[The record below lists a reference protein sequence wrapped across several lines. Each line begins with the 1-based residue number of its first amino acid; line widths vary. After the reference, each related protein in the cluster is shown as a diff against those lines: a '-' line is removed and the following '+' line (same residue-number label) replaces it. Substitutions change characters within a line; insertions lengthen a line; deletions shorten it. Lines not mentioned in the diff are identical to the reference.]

1 MWATASEAS
10 PPLRSRRPT
19 GKVHRRSLSAALPA
33 FTRPASNSPPPFPT
47 PTKYS
52 TVPTKTTA
60 TTTAGRHIVVRVMMS
75 STADL
80 ALPYL
85 VKETVFDFKRR
96 VCNALD
102 AAAAAQTATHVIEQL
117 RLLIRGRELIANT
130 LCVEAYDL
138 QEGAILQLVVRPKGL
153 TSAPRK
159 SHSEPSRS
167 KHSASPPSVASQ
179 RGWSMS
185 NQIREAARAMT
196 GDDDEA
202 DALLRN
208 YAVEQVARR
217 LVAKGIPR
225 ALALAASGAADT
237 PSLEAAE
244 VLLESYAAS
253 RRRRMDLSAQAHVL
267 TPSSSSSTA

>member
-1 MWATASEAS
+1 
-10 PPLRSRRPT
+10 
-19 GKVHRRSLSAALPA
+19 
-33 FTRPASNSPPPFPT
+33 
-47 PTKYS
+47 
-52 TVPTKTTA
+52 
-60 TTTAGRHIVVRVMMS
+60 
-75 STADL
+75 
-80 ALPYL
+80 
-85 VKETVFDFKRR
+85 
-96 VCNALD
+96 
-102 AAAAAQTATHVIEQL
+102 
-117 RLLIRGRELIANT
+117 
-130 LCVEAYDL
+130 
-138 QEGAILQLVVRPKGL
+138 
-153 TSAPRK
+153 
-159 SHSEPSRS
+159 
-167 KHSASPPSVASQ
+167 
-179 RGWSMS
+179 
-185 NQIREAARAMT
+185 MT